1 MMLGMDVQ
9 ELALLLNYY
18 ESEKKR
24 TQSGQPSSLFDW
36 LGEEKRKAK
45 VHYAHPQGSGGHLG
59 FPSQGNSNYADKR
72 PNSGLDHLID

>member
-9 ELALLLNYY
+9 DLALLLNYY

-24 TQSGQPSSLFDW
+24 SESGQPSSLFDW

-45 VHYAHPQGSGGHLG
+45 VYYAHPQGSGGHSG
-59 FPSQGNSNYADKR
+59 VPTQGNSHYANKR
-72 PNSGLDHLID
+72 SNSGLNHLID